1 MRKNTI
7 SFENGNSAIIITEPR
22 DAIASCAARKVPDV
36 MSYTPKP
43 IDVSHVTLSS
53 ELNELIERVAENVH
67 ELWAQQRMKD
77 GWSWGPKRDDAAK
90 QHPGLVPY
98 SELSDSEKEY
108 DRVTTRGVLESI
120 LALGYRVEPP
130 R

>member
-1 MRKNTI
+1 
-7 SFENGNSAIIITEPR
+7 
-22 DAIASCAARKVPDV
+22 

-53 ELNELIERVAENVH
+53 ELNELVERVAENVH

-77 GWSWGPKRDDAAK
+77 GWNWGPKRDDAAK

-108 DRVTTRGVLESI
+108 RPDHHSRRNGIDPRAGVSSRTAAMKQQRQL
-120 LALGYRVEPP
+120 LP
-130 R
+130 

>member
-1 MRKNTI
+1 
-7 SFENGNSAIIITEPR
+7 
-22 DAIASCAARKVPDV
+22 

-53 ELNELIERVAENVH
+53 ELNELVERVAENVH

-77 GWSWGPKRDDAAK
+77 GWTWGPKRDDAAK
-90 QHPGLVPY
+90 QHPGLIPY

-108 DRVTTRGVLESI
+108 DRITTRGVMKSI

>member
-1 MRKNTI
+1 MMK
-7 SFENGNSAIIITEPR
+7 
-22 DAIASCAARKVPDV
+22 
-36 MSYTPKP
+36 YTPKP
-43 IDVSHVTLSS
+43 IDVSQVKLS
-53 ELNELIERVAENVH
+53 LALDKLIERLAENVH
-67 ELWAQQRMKD
+67 DLWAQQRMKD

-90 QHPGLVPY
+90 QHPGLIAY

-108 DRVTTRGVLESI
+108 DRITTRGVLKSI